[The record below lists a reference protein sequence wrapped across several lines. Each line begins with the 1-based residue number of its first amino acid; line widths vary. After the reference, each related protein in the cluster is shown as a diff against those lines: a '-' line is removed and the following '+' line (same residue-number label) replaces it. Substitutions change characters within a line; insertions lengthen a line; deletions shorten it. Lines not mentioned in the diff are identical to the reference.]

1 MMKATYFVW
10 GAPEAALF
18 FCLTIFSKLWPPRAQ
33 APLSLPQ
40 IRVNRNGS
48 GMAWFK
54 PPSSLLA
61 WVTTLPLGSGL
72 YALGDGH
79 GGIWS
84 LFEQMT
90 IPGVLDE
97 ILDGFHLKEN
107 LYNVTAMPEQLAV
120 IAAMLWEGQVSTA
133 KQQLDELATDSAQR
147 FRGYLERHTGRIPNY
162 RYYQMEGLP
171 IGSGPVESLVKQI
184 DARLQ
189 LAGAQWHP
197 QSLPQV
203 LKLRCAYLQ

>member
-1 MMKATYFVW
+1 V
-10 GAPEAALF
+10 
-18 FCLTIFSKLWPPRAQ
+18 
-33 APLSLPQ
+33 
-40 IRVNRNGS
+40 
-48 GMAWFK
+48 
-54 PPSSLLA
+54 
-61 WVTTLPLGSGL
+61 
-72 YALGDGH
+72 
-79 GGIWS
+79 
-84 LFEQMT
+84 
-90 IPGVLDE
+90 
-97 ILDGFHLKEN
+97 
-107 LYNVTAMPEQLAV
+107 
-120 IAAMLWEGQVSTA
+120 LWEGQISTA

-203 LKLRCAYLQ
+203 LKLRCAYLNEQLDVISSVRE